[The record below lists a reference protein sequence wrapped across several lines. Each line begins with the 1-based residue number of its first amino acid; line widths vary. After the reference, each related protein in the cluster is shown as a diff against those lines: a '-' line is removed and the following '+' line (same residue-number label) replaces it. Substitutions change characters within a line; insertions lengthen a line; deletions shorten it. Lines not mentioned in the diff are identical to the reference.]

1 MDRKDE
7 DLLKKLL
14 PMFKIEARD
23 HLRIISSGLIEIG
36 KGPAEEHGEII
47 ENIYRES
54 HSLKGAARSVNRSDI
69 VAICQSLE
77 NVFSALK
84 REEITLSSRILDL
97 LCRTV
102 DCVSDLITGMEI
114 ADAEKSGIG
123 DIIRKLEEAALPK
136 HSVPGREE
144 RTGIRTDPAAGEQEK
159 TREVDSIPKVGT
171 SLPETPP
178 APVPAPSSR
187 GTIRISTAKLDALL
201 LQAEEMLSVKLAAG
215 QRALELKELKA
226 SFSRWKKEREK
237 KKSFKTAP
245 GRKTQGKAGDA
256 GEVDSFPTTFEA
268 GLTRL
273 IKAAEYDQ
281 RSIAAMVDTL
291 LDDMKTTLMLPF
303 SVFLESFPRFVRELS
318 RDAGKEAEL
327 NIEGG
332 EIEIDRRVLDEM
344 KDPLVH
350 LVRNC
355 IDHGIEM
362 PGDRKKKN
370 KSARG
375 NVKISVSSR
384 DGRIEIAVCDDG
396 AGIDVLKVKSAAEK
410 CGSISREEADRLS
423 DYETLLLVFRSG
435 VSTSPIITDLSGR
448 GLGLAIVREKVEKLN
463 GTVSIETRPDIGT
476 TFRMVV
482 PLTLATFRGVLVDAG
497 GHLFILP
504 SANVERVARVRKE
517 QIQTVENR
525 ETVSFDGQAVSL
537 AGLAAVLELQT
548 SPGRTLQG
556 KDPYAQ
562 IVVLA
567 SGGKRM
573 AFLVDEVLHE
583 QEVLVKTLGSQLAR
597 VRNIAGATLLGTG
610 KVVPILN
617 ITDLMTS
624 AVKIAPSRAET
635 PAGEPEKRM
644 SILVVED
651 SITARTLLKT
661 ILESAGYEVATAVDG
676 IDAFTV
682 LKTAEFDLVV
692 SDVEMPRMDGFDL
705 TAKIRADRKLSDLP
719 VVLVTALESREDKE
733 RGIDVGANAYVVKS
747 SFEQSN
753 LLEVVRRL
761 I

>member
-14 PMFKIEARD
+14 PMFKLEARD
-23 HLRIISSGLIEIG
+23 HLRIISSGLIEIE
-36 KGPAEEHGEII
+36 KGGPEPHGEII

-54 HSLKGAARSVNRSDI
+54 HSLKGAARSVDRSDI

-84 REEITLSSRILDL
+84 REEITLSSRIMDL
-97 LCRTV
+97 LHRTV
-102 DCVSDLITGMEI
+102 DRVSDLIMGMDI
-114 ADAEKSGIG
+114 SDAVKSGVG
-123 DIIRKLEEAALPK
+123 EIIHKLEEAALPK
-136 HSVPGREE
+136 HSVADRKE
-144 RTGIRTDPAAGEQEK
+144 RADIRTDPAAEEQEK
-159 TREVDSIPKVGT
+159 TREVDSVLRTGT
-171 SLPETPP
+171 SSPENPP
-178 APVPAPSSR
+178 VPVPAPSSR

-201 LQAEEMLSVKLAAG
+201 LQAEEMLSVKLATS
-215 QRALELKELKA
+215 QRALELKELKN
-226 SFSRWKKEREK
+226 SLSRWKKEREK

-245 GRKTQGKAGDA
+245 GRKTQGEAGDA
-256 GEVDSFPTTFEA
+256 GEVDSFLTTFEA
-268 GLTRL
+268 GLTKL

-281 RSIAAMVDTL
+281 RSIAAMVGTL

-332 EIEIDRRVLDEM
+332 ELEMDRRVLDEM

-362 PGDRKKKN
+362 PADRKEKN

-375 NVKISVSSR
+375 NIKISASSR
-384 DGRIEIAVCDDG
+384 NGRIEIAVCDDG
-396 AGIDVLKVKSAAEK
+396 VGIDAQKVKSAAEK

-482 PLTLATFRGVLVDAG
+482 PLTLATFRGVLVNVG
-497 GHLFILP
+497 GHLFVLP

-517 QIQTVENR
+517 LIQTVENR

-537 AGLAAVLELQT
+537 AGLGAVLELQT
-548 SPGRTLQG
+548 APGRAHG
-556 KDPYAQ
+556 EDPYAQ

-617 ITDLMTS
+617 IPDLMTS
-624 AVKIAPSRAET
+624 AVKIAPSRAEA
-635 PAGEPEKRM
+635 PAGEPEERM

-692 SDVEMPRMDGFDL
+692 SDVEMPRMNGFDL
-705 TAKIRADRKLSDLP
+705 TAKIRADKKLSDLP